1 MYWGCVLGVTEVHTS
16 LMLNLTPDLA
26 ELLRPQTRE
35 PYTVSLLSSC
45 SSGLATA
52 PQGWHAVVSPHSSP
66 ELVWAVA
73 VSVSRLRGYCFLK
86 SKRAT
91 TCWRMGAASTP
102 DSRMAGQAVRVPEL
116 PGRLRPRTAPL
127 RPRVWVQ
134 TQPGHFLGAEQPQAS
149 GFPTWD
155 LGFSILEWR
164 GFHLLVGGEGCH
176 GHGTGE
182 RGMFLAVSS

>member
-1 MYWGCVLGVTEVHTS
+1 MS
-16 LMLNLTPDLA
+16 NLTPDLA

-116 PGRLRPRTAPL
+116 PGRLRPRPNPL
-127 RPRVWVQ
+127 RPCVQVQ
-134 TQPGHFLGAEQPQAS
+134 TQPSHFLGAEQPQAS
-149 GFPTWD
+149 GFPTRD
-155 LGFSILEWR
+155 LSFSICRMEVMAHPSSR
-164 GFHLLVGGEGCH
+164 EVGRVAVD
-176 GHGTGE
+176 TGQG
-182 RGMFLAVSS
+182 RRACFLQFPAEALWA